1 MDLSGDLKMHIET
14 SDEIE
19 GLTLRG
25 SNNAFNTN
33 SFALYAKTTAGN
45 NAIIGINGGA
55 WDSSNND
62 INISGSTVISL
73 DGKNDVTGINFISQ
87 SQGKFGATTIDI
99 ASVSDSSSLEVTGIR
114 QNASQAQ
121 YDSLD
126 IKADALDGITTG
138 MDVYGAASAIVDK
151 TLNIA
156 QLCMAYLLQV
166 KGKLMSREALIL

>member
-1 MDLSGDLKMHIET
+1 MSGDLKMHIET

-19 GLTLRG
+19 GLTLRE
-25 SNNAFNTN
+25 SNNAFNAN

-55 WDSSNND
+55 WDSSNNN

-99 ASVSDSSSLEVTGIR
+99 ASVSDPKP
-114 QNASQAQ
+114 N
-121 YDSLD
+121 
-126 IKADALDGITTG
+126 
-138 MDVYGAASAIVDK
+138 M
-151 TLNIA
+151 TLWISR
-156 QLCMAYLLQV
+156 
-166 KGKLMSREALIL
+166 LML